1 MGVSWE
7 SYGCLMGVS
16 WVSYGSLM
24 GRLQGSYGAHCENPK
39 ISHTHACTR
48 ARTHARTHSLTLP
61 ELERPLHNVG
71 SLCHVSTQALSR
83 KVFHRT
89 MAELEPFG
97 LKLRHGAAEDSAFK
111 A

>member
-1 MGVSWE
+1 ME
-7 SYGCLMGVS
+7 PT
-16 WVSYGSLM
+16 
-24 GRLQGSYGAHCENPK
+24 AK
-39 ISHTHACTR
+39 ILKSRTLTHAR
-48 ARTHARTHSLTLP
+48 AHARTHSLTLP

-83 KVFHRT
+83 KVFHHT